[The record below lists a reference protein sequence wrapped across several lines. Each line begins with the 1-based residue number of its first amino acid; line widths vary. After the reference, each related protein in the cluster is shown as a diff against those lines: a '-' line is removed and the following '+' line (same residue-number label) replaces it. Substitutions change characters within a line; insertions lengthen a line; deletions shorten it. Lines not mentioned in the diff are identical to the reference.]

1 MDSRTNPLNP
11 NQIGDDSSAGEIA
24 GELKDLKMTE
34 STATPLP
41 GSLDYAH
48 PDTSPTEDPNSDP
61 GLMRGSRDP
70 SPVHSDENDNRPEDA
85 RGDTPY
91 DAQGTAGSEG
101 G

>member
-24 GELKDLKMTE
+24 GELEDLKMTE

-41 GSLDYAH
+41 GSLDYAQ
-48 PDTSPTEDPNSDP
+48 PDTSPTESPDSDP

-70 SPVHSDENDNRPEDA
+70 SLVNSAEDDDRPEDA

-91 DAQGTAGSEG
+91 DAQGTTGSEG
-101 G
+101 E